1 MADIPLLTP
10 MPDPPLPTDAEAIFD
25 EKAGIYLTAE
35 KNLVNVDLNTKLIPG
50 INAATQQISADV
62 ESAAQSATTAT
73 EQAAIAAGAG
83 GAAAEQVALA
93 QQQVVLASQQAV
105 NAANSAAAAEAA
117 GGLGSIAIL
126 HAISLSL

>member
-1 MADIPLLTP
+1 MATPVIPAL
-10 MPDPPLPTDAEAIFD
+10 PPAPTRSDGAVDFSSKADALAAAWPPTIV
-25 EKAGIYLTAE
+25 ALNASYVWMAQQVAAAE
-35 KNLVNVDLNTKLIPG
+35 GYK
-50 INAATQQISADV
+50 NAAAASA
-62 ESAAQSATTAT
+62 QTAT

-93 QQQVVLASQQAV
+93 AQQVTLATQQAV